1 MIKWKCL
8 LFLMLLSGPI
18 AMLRAQKDT
27 IVEYPV
33 SEGCCPNGITN
44 GPDGALWFTAGYGI
58 GSITTSGAQSY
69 YPVSFVPQGAI
80 AAGPDQALWFTGSD
94 GSVGSIGRI
103 TTTGDLTQYPTLTTD
118 SFPQAIT
125 AGPDGAMWFTESGA
139 NNIGRITTAG
149 VLQEYPIPT
158 PYSYPIGIVAG
169 PDGALWFTESAAN
182 QIGRI
187 TTSGVIQE
195 FIVGDDLSSP
205 NWITAG
211 PDGALWFTESAL
223 PAGRIGRITT
233 AGVVTSFVLSPNG
246 ATGQITAGP
255 DGALWFTGGVFDFV
269 GRITTSGV
277 VTEYSLPSASSFP
290 TGISTGSDGALWLV
304 ENSAGNIA
312 RATACGIGV
321 NLSLSSGT
329 LTINFDV
336 GITTAATWRGWLVT
350 GSGARELFEKEIKPL
365 VPPRTVTDTL
375 TDFSSQGDIEVFSSL
390 SSASGVFCSD
400 GQILDIAG
408 GRAPVK

>member
-1 MIKWKCL
+1 MHAGDFRGSIDVIKWKCL

-44 GPDGALWFTAGYGI
+44 GPDGVWFTAGYGI

-94 GSVGSIGRI
+94 GLVGSIGRI

-195 FIVGDDLSSP
+195 FIVAT
-205 NWITAG
+205 I
-211 PDGALWFTESAL
+211 AL
-223 PAGRIGRITT
+223 PTGSQRDRTAPYGLPSRPSPRAGSAASPQPASSRRLFCPRMGPRVRSPRGRMEHCGLPEAYSTLSVVSLRLAWSRSILCHRPAVSPQGFPRIGR
-233 AGVVTSFVLSPNG
+233 G
-246 ATGQITAGP
+246 A
-255 DGALWFTGGVFDFV
+255 V
-269 GRITTSGV
+269 
-277 VTEYSLPSASSFP
+277 
-290 TGISTGSDGALWLV
+290 
-304 ENSAGNIA
+304 
-312 RATACGIGV
+312 
-321 NLSLSSGT
+321 
-329 LTINFDV
+329 
-336 GITTAATWRGWLVT
+336 
-350 GSGARELFEKEIKPL
+350 
-365 VPPRTVTDTL
+365 
-375 TDFSSQGDIEVFSSL
+375 
-390 SSASGVFCSD
+390 
-400 GQILDIAG
+400 AG
-408 GRAPVK
+408 GKQRRQHRPRHRLRHWGEFKPFERHAYHQL